1 MAGKHLVRLTIE
13 VPENVEVVP
22 VIVRKPGKVAS
33 PNLPTD
39 RTVLKQATIDL
50 TTAKAGNWLGKAP
63 DPRLADYCT
72 ACCVRG

>member
-1 MAGKHLVRLTIE
+1 MAGKHVVHLTIE
-13 VPENVEVVP
+13 VPDNVEIVP
-22 VIVRKPGKVAS
+22 VIVHKEGSVSTPTLAAGAS
-33 PNLPTD
+33 
-39 RTVLKQATIDL
+39 VVKHATIDL